1 MVSNDEL
8 YVNSVVA
15 KAVNQAAKQVGKT
28 QRGYLPE
35 DDLRQSAWLWV
46 FDHGKKVS
54 GWLEADESKSSR
66 NAAGLLS
73 SSLRVHLHSIVQ
85 KERIEADGT
94 LPQDYYNYSRAVV
107 EALLPDVFDED
118 AGSTSASPAPKGT
131 YVRHSKQPSEG
142 NEYQAML
149 ADVRAGFASLQQADK
164 RLLWDRFAA
173 GGNEVSLMATTM
185 DVPERTVR
193 YRVSRAVNRIIRHLG
208 GEQPRRMR
216 PPRTNAA
223 AVVEVRQLDE
233 GK

>member
-1 MVSNDEL
+1 MNNDEL

-15 KAVNQAAKQVGKT
+15 KAVNQTVKQVGKA

-46 FDHGKKVS
+46 FDHGKKVG
-54 GWLEADESKSSR
+54 GWLDADESKSSR

-118 AGSTSASPAPKGT
+118 AGSTSSSPAPKGT

>member
-1 MVSNDEL
+1 MNNDEL

-15 KAVNQAAKQVGKT
+15 KAVSRTVKQVGKS

-46 FDHGKKVS
+46 FDHSKKVS
-54 GWLEADESKSSR
+54 EWLEADDSKSSR
-66 NAAGLLS
+66 NAAGLIS
-73 SSLRVHLHSIVQ
+73 SSLRVHLHSLVQ
-85 KERIEADGT
+85 KERMEADGT
-94 LPQDYYNYSRAVV
+94 LPQDYYHYNRAVV
-107 EALLPDVFDED
+107 ESLLPDIFDEE
-118 AGSTSASPAPKGT
+118 AGSTSTSPAPKGT

-149 ADVRAGFASLQQADK
+149 ADVRAGFAVLPPADK

-173 GGNEVSLMATTM
+173 GGSEVSLMATMM
-185 DVPERTVR
+185 DIPERTIR
-193 YRVSRAVNRIIRHLG
+193 YRLSRAVNRIIRHLG

>member
-1 MVSNDEL
+1 MNNDEL

-15 KAVNQAAKQVGKT
+15 KSVNNAAKQVGKT

-46 FDHGKKVS
+46 FDHGEKVS

-73 SSLRVHLHSIVQ
+73 SSLRVHLHGIVQ

-94 LPQDYYNYSRAVV
+94 LPQDYYHYNRAVV
-107 EALLPDVFDED
+107 EALLPDIFDAD
-118 AGSTSASPAPKGT
+118 SGSTSASPAPKGT